1 MERISNWNLFSRFT
15 TAQFPHHW
23 RRARGTFP
31 RQGANQRGGS
41 APSQCQT
48 GILRKGISGLLLVL
62 AVGLLVGLTADVS
75 DAAKAAGTPAKTV
88 VLPEP
93 LTHEAIR
100 ELVARLTD
108 DEVRQLLL
116 AQLDKAAAPAPPKA
130 DEGLSAASLE
140 QEADLIRSRLGSVL
154 RAAPT
159 VPGELMAAV
168 RRFSEGGRYGHLQ
181 LPVGCVFFA
190 LMLVGGGLVETV
202 LGRLLA
208 TVRGGLE
215 DGEVKT
221 FGAQVGRVLL
231 RLTLDLLLLLVFVAT
246 VVGVFLIIYQG
257 HGPSRELFLALLVAA
272 VQVRLVIILAR
283 LLLAPRAPAQRLL
296 PFNDEAARGLYR
308 GMVGLAGLY
317 GVAVVLREFMSQWG
331 VSHEA
336 WLLVMTG
343 MNILFVAVLLHTVW
357 GQRTPI
363 AGLIRGANPGPLRRV
378 LADLWPVLMTAYVLT
393 TLIAVTVE
401 RLTNQTFKS
410 NAGILMILVIIVLP
424 LLDMLL
430 CRLLVE
436 RSAGREVVASYVPV
450 LREGVHIAVT
460 IGGLL
465 LIAGLWD
472 IDLFALA
479 ARGVGERVTGALIN
493 VGAALLLAYLVWQL
507 AKTAIDRRLAREAGP
522 QAVSE
527 RGEAGGTGAS
537 RLATLLPLAR
547 VFIFVTICVMATM
560 TVLAELGVNIG
571 PLLAGAG
578 VVGLAVGFGSQA
590 LVRDIMSG
598 AFYLIDD
605 AFRLGEYIDV
615 GDAMGTVEKIGIR
628 SMQLRHHRGPINI
641 VPYGGIRR
649 LNNQSRDWVID
660 KLTFRL
666 TYDTDIMKVKKIL
679 KRIGQELMEHPDI
692 GPQLLEPLKS
702 QGVMAMEDSAMV
714 VRAKFMAKPGN
725 EFLIR
730 REAYQ
735 RIKQAFDEA
744 GIKFAHRQVTVF
756 VPPTAAGVAEAAGA
770 AALAAEE
777 EKGRGKSS

>member
-1 MERISNWNLFSRFT
+1 ML
-15 TAQFPHHW
+15 
-23 RRARGTFP
+23 
-31 RQGANQRGGS
+31 
-41 APSQCQT
+41 
-48 GILRKGISGLLLVL
+48 KGISGLLLVFVVSL
-62 AVGLLVGLTADVS
+62 LLGLPAAVS
-75 DAAKAAGTPAKTV
+75 AAGRAGGTPAKTV
-88 VLPEP
+88 MLPEP

-100 ELVARLTD
+100 ELVARLSD

-116 AQLDKAAAPAPPKA
+116 AQLDKVAAPAPPKDQGSPA
-130 DEGLSAASLE
+130 TNIER
-140 QEADLIRSRLGSVL
+140 EADLIRDRVAAVL

-159 VPGELMAAV
+159 VPGELTAAV
-168 RRFSEGGRYGHLQ
+168 HRFSEGGRFGALQ
-181 LPVGCVFFA
+181 LPVVCAYFA
-190 LMLVGGGLVETV
+190 LLLVGGGLVETV
-202 LGRLLA
+202 LGRLLV
-208 TVRGGLE
+208 TVHQGLE
-215 DGEVKT
+215 EGEVKT
-221 FGAQVGRVLL
+221 FGAQVVRVLL

-246 VVGVFLIIYQG
+246 VIGLFLIVYHG
-257 HGPSRELFLALLVAA
+257 HKPSRELFVALMVAT
-272 VQVRLVIILAR
+272 VQVRLAIILAR

-296 PFNDEAARGLYR
+296 PFDDQAARGIYR
-308 GMVGLAGLY
+308 GVVGLAGIY
-317 GVAVVLREFMSQWG
+317 GLADVLAGFIRRWG
-331 VSHEA
+331 VSPEA
-336 WLLVMTG
+336 WLLVMIG
-343 MNILFVAVLLHTVW
+343 WYILFVAVLLHTVW
-357 GQRTPI
+357 RQRAPI

-378 LADLWPVLMTAYVLT
+378 LADLWPVLITAYVLVT
-393 TLIAVTVE
+393 NIAVIAE
-401 RLTNQTFKS
+401 RLTGQIQRS
-410 NAGILMILVIIVLP
+410 NVGILTILVIIVLP

-430 CRLLVE
+430 CRVVVA
-436 RSAGREVVASYVPV
+436 RSAGREVVASYVPA

-465 LIAGLWD
+465 VIAGLWD

-479 ARGVGERVTGALIN
+479 ARGVGERFTGALIN
-493 VGAALLLAYLVWQL
+493 VGVAVLLAYLVWQF

-560 TVLAELGVNIG
+560 TGLSALGVNIG

-590 LVRDIMSG
+590 LVRDIISG

-628 SMQLRHHRGPINI
+628 SMQLRHHRGPLNI

-649 LNNQSRDWVID
+649 LNNQSRDWVIE

-666 TYDTDIMKVKKIL
+666 TYDTDIIKVKKIL
-679 KRIGQELMEHPDI
+679 KRIGQELMEHPEI

-725 EFLIR
+725 EFVIR

-756 VPPTAAGVAEAAGA
+756 VPPTADGVAGVAGA

-777 EKGRGKSS
+777 EKGRAKSS

>member
-1 MERISNWNLFSRFT
+1 MRMERDGASFLGRRGCGALIRGSLGLFLVLV
-15 TAQFPHHW
+15 
-23 RRARGTFP
+23 
-31 RQGANQRGGS
+31 
-41 APSQCQT
+41 PS
-48 GILRKGISGLLLVL
+48 LLVL
-62 AVGLLVGLTADVS
+62 PAGVS
-75 DAAKAAGTPAKTV
+75 AAAKAGGTPAKTV
-88 VLPEP
+88 TLPEP

-100 ELVARLTD
+100 ELVARLSD

-116 AQLDKAAAPAPPKA
+116 AQLDKAAAPNPPKA
-130 DEGLSAASLE
+130 EQGSPAANIE
-140 QEADLIRSRLGSVL
+140 READLIHGRVTAVL

-168 RRFSEGGRYGHLQ
+168 RRFSEGGRYGSLQ

-190 LMLVGGGLVETV
+190 LMLAGGGLVETV
-202 LGRLLA
+202 LGRLLTA
-208 TVRGGLE
+208 VRRGLE
-215 DGEVKT
+215 GGEVKT

-246 VVGVFLIIYQG
+246 VIGVFLIVYHG
-257 HGPSRELFLALLVAA
+257 HQPSRELFVALLVAT
-272 VQVRLVIILAR
+272 VQVRLAIILAR
-283 LLLAPRAPAQRLL
+283 LLLAPRVTAQRLL
-296 PFNDEAARGLYR
+296 PFSDEAARGLYR
-308 GMVGLAGLY
+308 GVVAMAGLY
-317 GVAVVLREFMSQWG
+317 GFAAVLRGFMSQWG
-331 VSHEA
+331 VSPEA

-357 GQRTPI
+357 GQRAPI
-363 AGLIRGANPGPLRRV
+363 AGLIRGADPGPLRWV

-401 RLTNQTFKS
+401 RLTHQTFKS
-410 NAGILMILVIIVLP
+410 NAGILTILVIILLP

-436 RSAGREVVASYVPV
+436 RSVGREVVASYVPV
-450 LREGVHIAVT
+450 LREGVHIAVI

-493 VGAALLLAYLVWQL
+493 VGVALLLAYLVWQL
-507 AKTAIDRRLAREAGP
+507 AKTAIDRRLAREPGAE
-522 QAVSE
+522 AVSE

-560 TVLAELGVNIG
+560 TGLAALGVNIG

-590 LVRDIMSG
+590 LVRDIISG

-628 SMQLRHHRGPINI
+628 SMQLRHHRGPLNI

-649 LNNQSRDWVID
+649 LNNQSRDWAIE

-666 TYDTDIMKVKKIL
+666 TYDTDIRQVKKIL
-679 KRIGQELMEHPDI
+679 KKIGQELTDDPEI

-725 EFLIR
+725 QFVIR

-756 VPPTAAGVAEAAGA
+756 VPPTGGGVAEVAGA